1 MLSTF
6 ETRLATLLKKLEAAP
21 SCDSAEAAFTLFR
34 DLWVASNVEHDSP
47 SSLLDYLR
55 NRRFCAEHGWQ
66 GLSTGVSYLDNSE
79 SPDTRLYLHLDG
91 SIVIQRLTPDS
102 NTILFSKPGRPHKVE
117 KSGAAALQ
125 PASTAHDGQ

>member
-6 ETRLATLLKKLEAAP
+6 ETRLATLLKKLDAAP
-21 SCDSAEAAFTLFR
+21 SCDSAQAAFTLFR

-47 SSLLDYLR
+47 KSLLDYLR

-91 SIVIQRLTPDS
+91 SIVIQRLTPQS
-102 NTILFSKPGRPHKVE
+102 STILFSKPGRPAKAGPGG
-117 KSGAAALQ
+117 SNPYL
-125 PASTAHDGQ
+125 PASTANNGQ